1 MCSLLGVTTPDQFV
15 PFAGLSLSLLAV
27 PVLLA
32 IVVPDVGFVVSLMG
46 ASLGAAL
53 ILVVPS
59 LIGRRVLADKDC
71 AKGERGAM
79 RLVAAFGVLVGLFGT
94 TVTVLETYTDLL
106 S

>member
-1 MCSLLGVTTPDQFV
+1 MKKYRCIEATSLICLWACWRCPHSSRSSYPTL
-15 PFAGLSLSLLAV
+15 LSWSH
-27 PVLLA
+27 
-32 IVVPDVGFVVSLMG
+32 SW

-59 LIGRRVLADKDC
+59 LIGRRVLSDKDC